1 MFDYR
6 IAPYP
11 VTFDHNERL
20 RASEYARLAQTLETR
35 QPSGFNLYRLV
46 GERLVSWGETLKQA
60 EAHREAV
67 TAPNRRVRTSE
78 LPAL

>member
-6 IAPYP
+6 IPQHP
-11 VTFDHNERL
+11 VTFDHTERL
-20 RASEYARLAQTLETR
+20 RASEYARLARALETR
-35 QPSGFNLYRLV
+35 QPSGFNLYRVV
-46 GERLVSWGETLKQA
+46 GERLVSWGEALKQA
-60 EAHREAV
+60 EAHRDAV